1 MEAKMLKLKIRMM
14 AVILFAVFFSG
25 CEPAYPAVIQTA
37 SFYTHESTIKEG
49 NSGITASGQKM
60 DDTKLT
66 AAMWG
71 VPFGSKV
78 KVISLNNGRS
88 IIVTINDLG
97 PSKRLVKKGRM
108 IDLSRSAFQALS
120 PLSAGVIPVRIE
132 RLS

>member
-1 MEAKMLKLKIRMM
+1 MRIKLL

-37 SFYTHESTIKEG
+37 SWYTYASTIKEG
-49 NSGITASGQKM
+49 NSGITASGQM
-60 DDTKLT
+60 MNDSKLT
-66 AAMWG
+66 AASWFY
-71 VPFGSKV
+71 PFGTRL
-78 KVISLNNGRS
+78 KVINQNNYKSVEVVITDR
-88 IIVTINDLG
+88 G
-97 PSKRLVKKGRM
+97 PAKRLVKKGRV

>member
-1 MEAKMLKLKIRMM
+1 MLKLKIRMM

-49 NSGITASGQKM
+49 NSGITASGQRM
-60 DDTKLT
+60 DDTKFT

-78 KVISLNNGRS
+78 KVTSLNNGRS
-88 IIVTINDLG
+88 INVTVNDRG
-97 PSKRLVKKGRM
+97 PAKRLVKKGRVL
-108 IDLSRSAFQALS
+108 DLSLRAFESIS

-132 RLS
+132 VLS

>member
-1 MEAKMLKLKIRMM
+1 MRIKLL

-37 SFYTHESTIKEG
+37 SWYTYASTIKEG
-49 NSGITASGQKM
+49 NSGITASGQM
-60 DDTKLT
+60 MNDSKLT
-66 AAMWG
+66 AASWFY
-71 VPFGSKV
+71 PFGTILKV
-78 KVISLNNGRS
+78 TSLNNGRS
-88 IIVTINDLG
+88 INVTVNDRG
-97 PSKRLVKKGRM
+97 PAKRLVKKGRV